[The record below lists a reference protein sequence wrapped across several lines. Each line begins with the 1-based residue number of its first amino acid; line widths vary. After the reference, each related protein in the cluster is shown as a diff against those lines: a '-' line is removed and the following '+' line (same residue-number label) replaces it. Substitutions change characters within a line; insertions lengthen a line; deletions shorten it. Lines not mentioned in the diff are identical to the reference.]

1 MSSDK
6 KDLLLVSAN
15 FTILH
20 SLWKKRKSTTISA
33 LVDEIVI

>member
-6 KDLLLVSAN
+6 EDLLLVSAN
-15 FTILH
+15 FTTLH
-20 SLWKKRKSTTISA
+20 SLLKKRKSTTISA